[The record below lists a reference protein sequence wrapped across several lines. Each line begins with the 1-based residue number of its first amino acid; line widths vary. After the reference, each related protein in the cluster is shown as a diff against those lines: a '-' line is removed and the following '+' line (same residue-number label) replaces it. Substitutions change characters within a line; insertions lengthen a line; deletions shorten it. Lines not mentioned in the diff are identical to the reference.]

1 VVTPHR
7 TLVVLKLGGRALE
20 PAGDPAAPATGAAHA
35 ATDPAATPAGDSA
48 LAALATEIATLGAP
62 VVIVHGG
69 GAEVSAWCERM
80 GVAARFVDG
89 LRVTDPPALEVAT
102 AVLAG
107 LANKRLVA
115 RLRAAGIDAVG
126 LSGLDGGTIEAV
138 PHARAAA
145 LGAVGAVFDVQP
157 ALLET
162 LLGQGRV
169 PVIASICDHQGE
181 LLNVNADDLA
191 AALAGALHARALV
204 LLSDAP
210 GLVLDGAV
218 VPRIDPAAL
227 PQAIER
233 PEVKGGMRPKLI
245 AARAA
250 LEAGVPRVH
259 IAAWSGPGTL
269 GAILGAGGG
278 GTTVATAAN
287 AATLPHAGAGGAAAP
302 AGHAARTSTPTAGVR
317 HD

>member
-1 VVTPHR
+1 MLQGTVI
-7 TLVVLKLGGRALE
+7 VLKVGGRALE
-20 PAGDPAAPATGAAHA
+20 PAGDAADVAAMAGGSANAPGAAAATGAA
-35 ATDPAATPAGDSA
+35 PARDSA
-48 LAALATEIATLGAP
+48 IAELGAELAGLGVP

-69 GAEVSAWCERM
+69 GAEVSAWCQRL
-80 GVAARFVDG
+80 GVVPRFVDG
-89 LRVTDPPALEVAT
+89 LRVTDPQTLEVAT

-115 RLRAAGIDAVG
+115 RLRAAGLDAVG
-126 LSGLDGGTIEAV
+126 LSALDGGTIEAV
-138 PHARAAA
+138 PHRRAAT

-169 PVIASICDHQGE
+169 PVIASICDCEGA

-191 AALAGALHARALV
+191 AALAGALKARALV

-210 GLVLDGAV
+210 GLILDGGV
-218 VPRIDPAAL
+218 VPRLAADAL
-227 PQAIER
+227 AHATDR
-233 PEVKGGMRPKLI
+233 PEVQGGMRPKLI

-259 IAAWSGPGTL
+259 ITAWSGPGTID
-269 GAILGAGGG
+269 AILGGEGG
-278 GTTVATAAN
+278 GTTITAVPDVVAT
-287 AATLPHAGAGGAAAP
+287 PHAGVSGS
-302 AGHAARTSTPTAGVR
+302 AGHPARTSTPTGAR
-317 HD
+317 ND